1 MSTYQDTLEYLFNQF
16 PQYQKIGVKAYKPDL
31 SNIYSLCNALGNPHN
46 TLQTIHVA
54 GTNGKGSVVH
64 MLGSVFQEAGYKV
77 GIFTSPHLSDFRERI
92 KINGTP
98 LSKEF
103 VIEFVEKYKAIF
115 APVNPSFFEWTTA
128 LAFYY
133 FKKEKVDFAIVETG
147 LGGRLDSTNVISPI
161 FSIITT
167 IGKDHQ
173 NILGN
178 SIKEIAYEKGGIIK
192 ENTPVI
198 VGSQIKNEALDT
210 IKTIAKEKNS
220 KLHIA
225 ENKDAIKSDLKGDF
239 QLFNSSIVSKAIEI
253 FGLKFSIDKNQLN
266 TGLQNVIKNTS
277 LRGRW
282 EVLDTKPLTIADI
295 GHNEQAF
302 SMICKELKKFNS
314 KNIYFILGI
323 SDDKNIESMLEKLPH
338 QIYYVITQPCT
349 KRALS
354 STVLKDGMKNFPKTT
369 EFKDPKKAFLWTKN
383 TAQKEDLIFIGGS
396 AFLVA
401 DILSEF
407 FPT

>member
-16 PQYQKIGVKAYKPDL
+16 PQYQKEGVKAYKADL
-31 SNIYSLCNALGNPHN
+31 SNIYSLCSALGNPQN

-98 LSKEF
+98 VSKEF
-103 VIEFVEKYKAIF
+103 VIEFVEKYKALF

-161 FSIITT
+161 LSIITT

-225 ENKDAIKSDLKGDF
+225 KNKDAIKSDLKGDF

-253 FGLKFSIDKNQLN
+253 L
-266 TGLQNVIKNTS
+266 
-277 LRGRW
+277 
-282 EVLDTKPLTIADI
+282 
-295 GHNEQAF
+295 
-302 SMICKELKKFNS
+302 ELKIS
-314 KNIYFILGI
+314 VHKNHLH
-323 SDDKNIESMLEKLPH
+323 L
-338 QIYYVITQPCT
+338 
-349 KRALS
+349 
-354 STVLKDGMKNFPKTT
+354 
-369 EFKDPKKAFLWTKN
+369 
-383 TAQKEDLIFIGGS
+383 
-396 AFLVA
+396 LV
-401 DILSEF
+401 
-407 FPT
+407 